1 MPGHKAGP
9 LRLRFRF
16 WGRVQGVGF
25 RWRAAGAARQLG
37 LSGWVQNQPD
47 GSVLLEA
54 QGREEEIDRM
64 ILAIEASP
72 YIRIENM
79 EVEKLEPLERAY
91 GFETRD

>member
-1 MPGHKAGP
+1 
-9 LRLRFRF
+9 
-16 WGRVQGVGF
+16 
-25 RWRAAGAARQLG
+25 
-37 LSGWVQNQPD
+37 
-47 GSVLLEA
+47 
-54 QGREEEIDRM
+54 M